1 MYLDVKIDTI
11 RPRRDWHKT
20 RCDELFLKN
29 FRVAR
34 DPGVG
39 EIDSHKAICHRPL
52 LKKTASYGESYA
64 ATNAG
69 TVVWRKFSTDMGTR
83 PVKFFTVGVTIA

>member
-1 MYLDVKIDTI
+1 V
-11 RPRRDWHKT
+11 
-20 RCDELFLKN
+20 KN
-29 FRVAR
+29 FRVTR

-39 EIDSHKAICHRPL
+39 EIDSQQADLPETAPEENGL
-52 LKKTASYGESYA
+52 LREGYA

>member
-1 MYLDVKIDTI
+1 M
-11 RPRRDWHKT
+11 
-20 RCDELFLKN
+20 KN

-39 EIDSHKAICHRPL
+39 EIDSHKPICQRPL
-52 LKKTASYGESYA
+52 LKKTASYEGYA